1 MMVTTSNLLCLVHF
15 SIEKYTQKLFWNY
28 IFPVV
33 KHIGPDQV
41 KIKGHCSNNHSGH
54 SHQLAVRHRV
64 QKTGKSRSLKKFG
77 YTQDNALLFRPNC
90 CPLLF
95 HL

>member
-1 MMVTTSNLLCLVHF
+1 MPISTTLGNIKMSADDDLELNLDYLGIINNA
-15 SIEKYTQKLFWNY
+15 S
-28 IFPVV
+28 
-33 KHIGPDQV
+33 
-41 KIKGHCSNNHSGH
+41 KIT
-54 SHQLAVRHRV
+54 VRHRV

-90 CPLLF
+90 CPLLV